1 MVKYPESIIFV
12 DVFCLE
18 HDLDAANL
26 IDPGFSK
33 AWRNLQ
39 FLDLPDVSFVAGA
52 RRGQP
57 YGFRFCESFAQFA
70 IFGLA
75 MHFSWQAQ
83 DAANLIVS
91 DFAKAS
97 RNLLILGLARCIFRG
112 RCRTRQPYGFRFC
125 ESFAQFAAFGLARCI
140 LCGRRRTRPTL

>member
-1 MVKYPESIIFV
+1 MSFLSHRRMVKYRESIIFV

-26 IDPGFSK
+26 MDSGFAK

-57 YGFRFCESFAQFA
+57 YGLMG
-70 IFGLA
+70 I
-75 MHFSWQAQ
+75 
-83 DAANLIVS
+83 
-91 DFAKAS
+91 
-97 RNLLILGLARCIFRG
+97 
-112 RCRTRQPYGFRFC
+112 P
-125 ESFAQFAAFGLARCI
+125 
-140 LCGRRRTRPTL
+140 